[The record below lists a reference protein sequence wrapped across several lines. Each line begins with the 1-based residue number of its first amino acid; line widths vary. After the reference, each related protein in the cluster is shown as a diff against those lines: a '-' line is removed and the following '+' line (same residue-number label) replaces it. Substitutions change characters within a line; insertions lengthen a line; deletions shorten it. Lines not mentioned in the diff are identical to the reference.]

1 MVDALNQPE
10 EELAHARAVHGV
22 WVAAVALIALV
33 GVVAIA
39 VLTLP
44 DEQKGQ
50 NIIAIASASF
60 GVIGAIVGGYFGVSS
75 ANRAAEI
82 VRQGPSD
89 DSRRQGLQGQQ
100 RPPQAEP
107 SAGA

>member
-1 MVDALNQPE
+1 MASPVVEPLRE
-10 EELAHARAVHGV
+10 EPPRRDPSSAGV
-22 WVAAVALIALV
+22 WVACIALLALVGIVAVAL
-33 GVVAIA
+33 
-39 VLTLP
+39 LTLP

-60 GVIGAIVGGYFGVSS
+60 GVIGAIVGAYFGVSS

-82 VRQGPSD
+82 VST
-89 DSRRQGLQGQQ
+89 SM
-100 RPPQAEP
+100 RPTEGTDERNV